1 MRSRHRG
8 RHGGEILHFDP
19 DPKVLIALTHTPL
32 KPLDALCELI
42 DNGIDSFRTAA
53 FQGQPVAHPLLEVRI
68 PGAAEVRRGEGVVRL
83 VDSGAGLDR
92 ESLENALRAGYS
104 DKNRYDTLGLFGMGF
119 NIATGKLG
127 KRTVV
132 TTARKEDD
140 FARRVALDLREVV
153 RRRKFESPVEKIEKP
168 TNFEHGTIVEVGSW
182 WTPGDPNAGFI
193 VDLASIAKT
202 QLRSQLGR
210 RYASILRRSEEAGSE
225 LGSTRSSSNRS
236 STVSGPP
243 RGSWSSGAGE

>member
-1 MRSRHRG
+1 MTE
-8 RHGGEILHFDP
+8 EILHFDP

-68 PGAAEVRRGEGVVRL
+68 PGATEVRRGEGVVRL
-83 VDSGAGLDR
+83 VDNGPGLDR

-168 TNFEHGTIVEVGSW
+168 ANFEHGTMVEVGSW
-182 WTPGDPNAGFI
+182 WTTATQIPALSSTSPRSRKPSSGASWDGGTRASSAG
-193 VDLASIAKT
+193 A
-202 QLRSQLGR
+202 R
-210 RYASILRRSEEAGSE
+210 RVGSGS
-225 LGSTRSSSNRS
+225 GSTRSSSSRS
-236 STVSGPP
+236 NTASGPP